1 MVKDAK
7 SSRSMDQADEEMEN
21 VPLNPND
28 PPPCLPNLD
37 ASRAPLNSMPE
48 STHNSRI
55 DVAREVGGKSRV
67 DIRTTPVKTKGKAP
81 DSASLPLRTPEKQ
94 GNSVPARNR
103 FGWFTSKEP
112 RNEGKPHL
120 AKYVSQT
127 QFSRNAGSSVNSTT
141 DVSRTTAMGAAT
153 SGFSE
158 STSVQSTPT
167 KSVSKPP
174 NPGSRY
180 TATGTSTRA
189 AIYGAFSK
197 GVSVT
202 SATTALTATD
212 VPHFDLKED
221 PSFWK
226 DHNVQVIIRVRPL
239 NSLEKSMHGYHRCV
253 RQDSAQRITWT
264 GQPDAR
270 FTFDHV
276 ACESMDQETLFRIAG
291 LPMVENCLSG
301 YNSCMF
307 AYGQTGSGKTYTML
321 GEIGDLLFKPSPNR
335 GMTPRT
341 FEFLFDRIRAEE
353 ESRREEKLRYSCK
366 CSFLEIYNEQITD
379 LLDPLST
386 NLLLR
391 EDARKGVYVENLS
404 EFEVH
409 TVTDILRLLAQ
420 GSSNRRVAATNM
432 NRESS
437 RSHSVFTCIIESAWE
452 RDSTTNTRFA
462 RLNLV
467 DLAGSERQK
476 ASGAEGER
484 LKEAANINKSLSTL
498 GHVIMVLVDV
508 AHGKPRHVPYRD
520 SRLTFLL
527 QDSLG
532 GNSKTMIIA
541 NISPSICCAA
551 ETLNTLKFAQRAK
564 LIQNNA
570 VVNEDSAANVV
581 ALQLQI
587 CLLQEELMALK
598 HQNVSRTLS
607 FDPVLGD
614 KVEDGS
620 ICSNKVPERSHPTSE
635 QLKPLEA
642 MLAGALRREHVAET
656 SIKQLEVEIEQ
667 LTRLVHQREDDMR
680 ATRMMLKFRE
690 DKIQRMEALLG
701 ELLPVD
707 AYLLDENSA
716 LSEEIQLLRAKV
728 DRNPEVTRFALENIR
743 LLDQLRKFQD
753 FNEGERE
760 TLLAELSQMRDQV
773 IHLLECSTEQIDH
786 LKVLKPPQMD
796 RSLIEL
802 AECRSKLTSCL
813 ETNAK
818 LTREIDDLH
827 ALLNNRGHTGPI
839 KVESTPDIPTLQA
852 RLLCT
857 DGTRGNEGANQNPM
871 KHADDLVNLEL
882 ELDIVKI
889 ILKEERSCRIKME
902 ETTSRLTRELELAH
916 ESASLIGKQY
926 ELVKEELK
934 EAKTIIEALESTQLF
949 SISQIEDLRSE
960 NARHMELLRKQDL
973 EISELKVQL
982 CFKESG
988 ITSLK
993 NSDCFDSPLQSK
1005 LNMMKTS
1012 LDMAK
1017 KLNMWYQ
1024 CDQANQLST
1033 QDEMDEVR
1041 RQAEAETAEVI
1052 VCLQADLSTLEQQVQ
1067 ESEMKKKET
1076 ENRLVVMEAELRE
1089 LYDNIN
1095 VMKRDNENLSE
1106 ELKRKEKEI
1115 TLLSKDWEML
1125 GNEIETALLDGHE
1138 ALIDASGHMS
1148 SIDGSLPQERRQI
1161 SEQVGRMIKQ
1171 LSEKDLFIGEL
1182 NRCLEDA
1189 SNQRNDTEHMLKSL
1203 KGAALA
1209 ITESHQQEFCEKEND
1224 ILNLKAELHAKASCI
1239 TELEKRIELDRYQLK
1254 QASACATAAFVMV
1267 NRLSEVKSSHLEV
1280 SRAMDDQLRE
1290 AIQMNKLKDMSLC
1303 HQAEII
1309 EETEKEVLRL
1319 NAELTAIFSI
1329 KSELEKRI
1337 ESDCYQINRTSTC
1350 ATAAFLVVKRLCELN
1365 SFHLDA
1371 SERIDLQ
1378 LRETMKMNQEK
1389 DIHISQQAAA
1399 IEEAERRAQRGD
1411 EAEKEVLRLR
1421 SELNA
1426 KSLMQRRL
1434 KEQDEYDIL
1443 GAKEKL
1449 VELKAGVSNMKSS
1462 MNDNKSPKFI
1472 MVCFSLSIWALMQ
1485 LHNEANS
1492 PKAVCYSVPH
1502 LANDAHEPVDNN
1514 RSAYECEERN
1524 LQYKDTSEKDVTI
1537 LLLRKEIESA
1547 IDSLKAVQLEVACL
1561 CAEKEKNYK
1570 SDKRARESMEMLKV
1584 QVLALE
1590 GSFVDFEKQ
1599 CGTKMMNLNHKLLKT
1614 QQSAEETV
1622 TYWYQRKELLKSE
1635 LNDAKIAMAQ
1645 KMAEAS
1651 CLLSRYKEVQDTME
1665 EADMMINGLM
1675 MANEKMKLEIEDL
1688 KKNGAM
1694 LRIEKEC
1701 LATETRRLQASGELK
1716 DQQYNLLEKQF
1727 DKDSSET
1734 RSLVEELE
1742 GFLPQVF
1749 QLASEE
1755 SFASTIDNF
1764 RHMKLQFQKFTDLI
1778 WSWIEEIWSE
1788 IILKECAASV
1798 LQLCHMGALME
1809 VVNELKGEN
1818 RQFGCVLIESNSHA
1832 SDLEDQ
1838 NMKLKEQLDICTLA
1852 TGKELAD
1859 MEKSFDLIS
1868 RKEDETER
1876 LSARLTIFEEK
1887 IRYLK
1892 LQEKFL
1898 LERSECMGSKLDVLM
1913 KDLDVTS
1920 AYSLRKQVELHKH
1933 NENLGCQAE
1942 NLMINL
1948 FGKEVELLVLASE
1961 FNQVAQVKADME
1973 IKQITWCRAL
1983 EDLKKEF
1990 ITLAIF
1996 VDLRED
2002 VLLNNEIEVADLLKE
2017 IDKMKMLV
2025 DRSKFVEEEKFRLEN
2040 ELEELKREN
2049 CMLLRNF
2056 HEEESKVEL
2065 SANSV
2070 KKLNA
2075 ENCELRGSIHDLESQ
2090 VAQLK
2095 QDLDS
2100 KMEILNDLERSQ
2112 TCISEELAN
2121 NFRESQQ
2128 YAIKVDVLQKEN
2140 VFLKN
2145 ELRFLMES
2153 KDEVLCLSTTNTVKC
2168 SNSIEV
2174 SDMRCETIFSLLDEK
2189 VMRLSDQIAQDA
2201 CENVGILSR
2210 FMEELDT
2217 LCCIKDDILS
2227 QNFSLSAELL
2237 RKDEVVEGLLFDL
2250 RLLQESS
2257 ASARDQ
2263 QTEIEDLVASL
2274 ESKDEQLAIRLH
2286 ELSEAVAHGHTL
2298 ETQLKET
2305 VDKVSTLE
2313 MNLSTTSQ
2321 SLKLST
2327 AENMELRSS
2336 IDQIAAQKVLIENEL
2351 TEKRKVIDTLET
2363 ELCAMEKNLDQ
2374 VNNLNESLKSSLDE
2388 VTCERHQLHDQLL
2401 LMEKKLET
2409 ALALAEQNEAMAV
2422 EAQQIAAS
2430 RSTYAEEK
2438 EEEVHLLEISV
2449 QELDST
2455 INVLENKV
2463 DILKGEVERHRLQTE
2478 ELQIELHSLK
2488 DQLQNVNDADADIKR
2503 HLDEKEN
2510 NLQDALKKIRN
2521 LENDL
2526 ANKNTEV
2533 IAQCKAHISELN
2545 LHAEAQ
2551 ACEYKKKFK
2560 ELEAMAE
2567 QAKAEGSASH
2577 GQTLS
2582 CSKLEK
2588 NATRSRGS
2596 SSPFKCIGLGLA
2608 QQLKFEKDE
2617 ELSSDRLRVEELEAL
2632 AASRQKEIFT
2642 LNARL
2647 AAAESMTHDVI
2658 RDLLGVKLDMSSSYM
2673 SLFNSQQAVKTAE
2686 KSQLDTVASQARE
2699 EEVNKLTKQLNE
2711 LIEERKEWLEE
2722 IDNRQAELT
2731 AAHIMLEKLQQQD
2744 RLLTAENEILKMET
2758 AKHKQMEL
2766 EFEGEEENNQ
2776 LKVQN
2781 DELSVRLRRAEA
2793 ILSRAREELARS
2805 RACRVRSP
2813 YVIFDEEQ
2821 RLKAK
2826 LQECEDERLHL
2837 AQELLGLCTKILK
2850 AAGITNPVPE
2860 VNLSLAEEALEQ
2872 LVRRVDALERELED
2886 LNLKHKV
2893 AGERL
2898 RLSAIESRS
2907 VPLSPMKENSYQS
2920 PRKMSKPP
2928 YYFSAANR

>member
-1 MVKDAK
+1 MFRMVKDAK
-7 SSRSMDQADEEMEN
+7 SSRSMDQADEEIEN

-55 DVAREVGGKSRV
+55 DVVREVGGKGRV

-94 GNSVPARNR
+94 GNSVLGRNR
-103 FGWFTSKEP
+103 FGWSTSKEP

-120 AKYVSQT
+120 AKYVTQT
-127 QFSRNAGSSVNSTT
+127 QFSRNTGSSVNLTT
-141 DVSRTTAMGAAT
+141 DLSRTTAMGGAT
-153 SGFSE
+153 SGCSE

-174 NPGSRY
+174 NPGSRC
-180 TATGTSTRA
+180 TAAGTSTRA
-189 AIYGAFSK
+189 AVYGAFSK
-197 GVSVT
+197 GVSVK

-212 VPHFDLKED
+212 VCHFDLKED

-239 NSLEKSMHGYHRCV
+239 NSIEKSMHGYHRCV

-276 ACESMDQETLFRIAG
+276 ACESMDQETLFRMAG

-341 FEFLFDRIRAEE
+341 FEFLFDRIKAEE

-409 TVTDILRLLAQ
+409 TVTDILRLLTQ

-587 CLLQEELMALK
+587 RLLQEELMALK

-620 ICSNKVPERSHPTSE
+620 ICSNKEPERSHPTSE
-635 QLKPLEA
+635 QLKSLEA

-656 SIKQLEVEIEQ
+656 SIKQLEAEIEQ
-667 LTRLVHQREDDMR
+667 LTRLAHQREEDMR
-680 ATRMMLKFRE
+680 STKMMLKFRE

-701 ELLPVD
+701 ELIPVD

-753 FNEGERE
+753 FNEGERD
-760 TLLAELSQMRDQV
+760 TLLAELSQIRDQV

-786 LKVLKPPQMD
+786 LKMLKPPQMD
-796 RSLIEL
+796 RSLNEL

-827 ALLNNRGHTGPI
+827 ALLNNRELNGQI
-839 KVESTPDIPTLQA
+839 KESAPDIPTLEA

-857 DGTRGNEGANQNPM
+857 NGTQGNEGANQNPM

-889 ILKEERSCRIKME
+889 ILKEERSCRVKME

-926 ELVKEELK
+926 ELVKEELN

-949 SISQIEDLRSE
+949 SISEIEDLRSE
-960 NARHMELLRKQDL
+960 NARHMELLCKQDL

-993 NSDCFDSPLQSK
+993 NSECFDSPLQSK
-1005 LNMMKTS
+1005 LNMMKAS

-1089 LYDNIN
+1089 LYDNVN
-1095 VMKRDNENLSE
+1095 VMKRDNENLRE
-1106 ELKRKEKEI
+1106 ELRRNEKEI

-1125 GNEIETALLDGHE
+1125 GNEIETVLLDGHE

-1161 SEQVGRMIKQ
+1161 SEQVGRMIRQ
-1171 LSEKDLFIGEL
+1171 LSEKDLLIVEL
-1182 NRCLEDA
+1182 SRCLEDA

-1209 ITESHQQEFCEKEND
+1209 ITESHQQEFCEKENE

-1239 TELEKRIELDRYQLK
+1239 TELKKRIELDRYQLK

-1280 SRAMDDQLRE
+1280 SRAMDDRLRE
-1290 AIQMNKLKDMSLC
+1290 AIQMNKLKDMSLR

-1319 NAELTAIFSI
+1319 NAELNAIFSI

-1350 ATAAFLVVKRLCELN
+1350 ATTAFLVVKRLSELN

-1371 SERIDLQ
+1371 LKRIDLQ

-1389 DIHISQQAAA
+1389 DIYISQQSAA
-1399 IEEAERRAQRGD
+1399 IEEAERRAQHGE

-1434 KEQDEYDIL
+1434 KVQDENDIL
-1443 GAKEKL
+1443 RAKEKL

-1462 MNDNKSPKFI
+1462 MN
-1472 MVCFSLSIWALMQ
+1472 A
-1485 LHNEANS
+1485 HNEANS
-1492 PKAVCYSVPH
+1492 PEAVCYSVPY
-1502 LANDAHEPVDNN
+1502 LANDAHEPVDSSC
-1514 RSAYECEERN
+1514 SAYECEERN
-1524 LQYKDTSEKDVTI
+1524 LQYKDASEKDVTI

-1547 IDSLKAVQLEVACL
+1547 IDSLKAVQSEVACL

-1590 GSFVDFEKQ
+1590 GSLVDFEKQ
-1599 CGTKMMNLNHKLLKT
+1599 CGTKMTNLNHKLLKT
-1614 QQSAEETV
+1614 EQSAEETV
-1622 TYWYQRKELLKSE
+1622 AYWYQRKELLKSE

-1701 LATETRRLQASGELK
+1701 LATETRRLQDSEELK

-1742 GFLPQVF
+1742 GFLPQVL

-1755 SFASTIDNF
+1755 SFASAIDNF

-1818 RQFGCVLIESNSHA
+1818 RQLGCVLIESNSHA
-1832 SDLEDQ
+1832 SDLEEQ
-1838 NMKLKEQLDICTLA
+1838 NMKLKEQLDICILVI
-1852 TGKELAD
+1852 GKELAD

-1887 IRYLK
+1887 IRDLK

-1913 KDLDVTS
+1913 KDLDVSS
-1920 AYSLRKQVELHKH
+1920 AYSLCKQVELQKH
-1933 NENLGCQAE
+1933 NENLECQAE

-1961 FNQVAQVKADME
+1961 FKQVAQVKTDME
-1973 IKQITWCRAL
+1973 IKQITCCRAL
-1983 EDLKKEF
+1983 EDLEKEF

-1996 VDLRED
+1996 VDLKED
-2002 VLLNNEIEVADLLKE
+2002 DLLNNEIEVAYLLKE
-2017 IDKMKMLV
+2017 IVKMKMLM
-2025 DRSKFVEEEKFRLEN
+2025 DSSKFVEEEKFRLEN

-2075 ENCELRGSIHDLESQ
+2075 ENCELRGRIHDLESQ

-2112 TCISEELAN
+2112 TSISEELAN

-2128 YAIKVDVLQKEN
+2128 YAIKVDDLQKEN
-2140 VFLKN
+2140 VLLKN

-2153 KDEVLCLSTTNTVKC
+2153 KDEVLCLSTTNTVKYA
-2168 SNSIEV
+2168 NSIEA
-2174 SDMRCETIFSLLDEK
+2174 SDMRCERIFSLLDEK

-2227 QNFSLSAELL
+2227 QNFSLSVELL
-2237 RKDEVVEGLLFDL
+2237 RKDEVLEGLLFDL
-2250 RLLQESS
+2250 RLLQESA
-2257 ASARDQ
+2257 ASARDL
-2263 QTEIEDLVASL
+2263 QTEIEDLMASL
-2274 ESKDEQLAIRLH
+2274 ASKDDELAIRLH

-2305 VDKVSTLE
+2305 VDKVSSLE
-2313 MNLSTTSQ
+2313 MNLSATSQ

-2327 AENMELRSS
+2327 AENMELRSC

-2374 VNNLNESLKSSLDE
+2374 VSNLNESLKSSLDE
-2388 VTCERHQLHDQLL
+2388 VTCERHQLLV
-2401 LMEKKLET
+2401 MEKKLET

-2438 EEEVHLLEISV
+2438 EEEVHLLERSV

-2463 DILKGEVERHRLQTE
+2463 DILKGEAERHRLQNE
-2478 ELQIELHSLK
+2478 ELQMELHSLK

-2503 HLDEKEN
+2503 HSDEKEN
-2510 NLQDALKKIRN
+2510 NLQDALKQIHS

-2526 ANKNTEV
+2526 ANKNTE

-2567 QAKAEGSASH
+2567 QAKAEDSASR
-2577 GQTLS
+2577 GRTLS

-2617 ELSSDRLRVEELEAL
+2617 ELSADRQRVEELEAL

-2658 RDLLGVKLDMSSSYM
+2658 RDLLRVKLDMSSYM
-2673 SLFNSQQAVKTAE
+2673 SLLNSQQAVKTAE
-2686 KSQLDTVASQARE
+2686 KSQFDTVASQARE

-2711 LIEERKEWLEE
+2711 FIEERKEWLEE
-2722 IDNRQAELT
+2722 IDKRQAELT
-2731 AAHIMLEKLQQQD
+2731 AAHIMLEKLQQRD
-2744 RLLTAENEILKMET
+2744 RLLTAENEILKKET
-2758 AKHKQMEL
+2758 AKHKQKEMEL
-2766 EFEGEEENNQ
+2766 EGEVKRLSGQQNLQQRIHHHAKIKEENNQ
-2776 LKVQN
+2776 LKAQN

-2805 RACRVRSP
+2805 RSCSVRSP

-2850 AAGITNPVPE
+2850 AAGITKPVPE

-2872 LVRRVDALERELED
+2872 LVRRVDTLERELED
-2886 LNLKHKV
+2886 LNLKHKI

-2920 PRKMSKPP
+2920 PRRMSKPP